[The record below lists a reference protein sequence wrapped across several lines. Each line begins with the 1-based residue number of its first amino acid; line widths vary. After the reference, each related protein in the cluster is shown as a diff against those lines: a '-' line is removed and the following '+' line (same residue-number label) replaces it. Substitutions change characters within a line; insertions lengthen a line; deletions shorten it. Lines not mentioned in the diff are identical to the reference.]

1 MEKYRWGVEDRMRN
15 SDIGSPRE
23 GRKARQMKASSW
35 PGGQAASHV
44 GAHAVY
50 CLIAPLTGVLLCFS
64 VCQAFDG
71 PASLFFKGPAL

>member
-50 CLIAPLTGVLLCFS
+50 CLLAVAMVMYPGPS
-64 VCQAFDG
+64 QERAVC
-71 PASLFFKGPAL
+71 